1 MLQKNITPKTCNDL
15 EDLIARKKRGFLST
29 DDTAWLENHL
39 EICEECQN
47 YAVLLENLHDE
58 LSPAAPPTPDPQIL
72 EHLTQRL
79 ASEKQQKAPL
89 GERVIDTIAA
99 LLKYRMPVY
108 RAAFGLGILLMLLVY
123 SGNVQNGSNSM
134 PAQSSGHGAY
144 FLADTTEMQDTLFF
158 DAGDATGRSM
168 KDDSLLSRFLH
179 SVM

>member
-1 MLQKNITPKTCNDL
+1 MLQRKITPKTCNDL
-15 EDLIARKKRGFLST
+15 EDMIARKKSGVLSANEA
-29 DDTAWLENHL
+29 AWLESHL
-39 EICEECQN
+39 DLCEECRH

-58 LSPAAPPTPDPQIL
+58 LSPTAAPAPDPQIYKSL
-72 EHLTQRL
+72 QQRFTNNK
-79 ASEKQQKAPL
+79 SRKTPF
-89 GERVIDTIAA
+89 GERIIDTIAA
-99 LLKYRMPVY
+99 TLKYRMPVY
-108 RAAFGLGILLMLLVY
+108 QAAFGLGILLMLLVY
-123 SGNVQNGSNSM
+123 SGNVQNGSTHL